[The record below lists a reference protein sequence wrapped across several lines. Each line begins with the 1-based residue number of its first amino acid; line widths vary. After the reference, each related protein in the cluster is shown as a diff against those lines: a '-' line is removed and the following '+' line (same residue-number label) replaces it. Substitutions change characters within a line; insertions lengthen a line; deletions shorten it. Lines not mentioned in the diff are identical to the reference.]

1 MSYIYHNVKIK
12 LPSGRTIQRHPNGEG
27 SVIKFLQYGTET
39 SLYIPDAKYRDFT
52 LRSILNTSNWNIQ
65 LHTTRFNAVT
75 YPYQV
80 NNEYLTDQQLQE
92 KLDSA
97 LINGTYQDDWTAKEG
112 TDALL
117 QYYPSSPACNYVR
130 GLVPTGLRGCDIPN
144 LYELCVIQ
152 LEKSEL
158 DQLDPTV
165 KDNPSKRLSNFFSDY
180 VLTCTEYYWGGHT
193 GGCVLDENGTL
204 QGSYR
209 SSSFRC
215 LPILEL

>member
-27 SVIKFLQYGTET
+27 SVLEFNQYGTKT
-39 SLYIPDAKYRDFT
+39 SLYVPDAKYRDFT
-52 LRSILNTSNWNIQ
+52 SRSILNTSNWNIQ

-80 NNEYLTDQQLQE
+80 NNEYLTDQQLQL
-92 KLDSA
+92 KLDNA

-130 GLVPTGLRGCDIPN
+130 SIKPNGLRPCDVPN

-165 KDNPSKRLSNFFSDY
+165 KDTQVKD
-180 VLTCTEYYWGGHT
+180 
-193 GGCVLDENGTL
+193 
-204 QGSYR
+204 
-209 SSSFRC
+209 
-215 LPILEL
+215 